1 MSPDI
6 KDKDSIQSPMGIR
19 LRGIELLDGSLMR
32 PDDTK
37 EDLTAFQFNL
47 NLVHDIDRE
56 KKLVFVIVH
65 VDMTSVKLDKLVG
78 SLSVSHIYEL
88 EKFDEV
94 VTILDDNNFKL
105 PEDLTDVL
113 NSISISTTR
122 GVMFSTFK
130 GTFLHHALLPIVNPK
145 QIQQTV

>member
-1 MSPDI
+1 MKHKQENKLP
-6 KDKDSIQSPMGIR
+6 PAPLGIR
-19 LRGIELLDGSLMR
+19 LKGIELLDGSLIR
-32 PDDTK
+32 PEDVK

-47 NLVHDIDRE
+47 SLIHDIDKE
-56 KKLVFVIVH
+56 KSLVFVIVQ
-65 VDMTSVKLDKLVG
+65 VEMTSVRLNKRVG

-88 EKFDEV
+88 ANFDDA
-94 VTILDDNNFKL
+94 VTIIEEGKFKL
-105 PEDLTDVL
+105 TEALTDVL

>member
-1 MSPDI
+1 MLPDTEEKVNTQI
-6 KDKDSIQSPMGIR
+6 SHGIR
-19 LRGIELLDGSLMR
+19 LRGIELLDGSLLR
-32 PDDTK
+32 PEDPKD
-37 EDLTAFQFNL
+37 DLTAFQFNL
-47 NLVHDIDRE
+47 NIVHDIDRS

-65 VDMTSVKLDKLVG
+65 VDLTSVKLNKHVG

-88 EKFDEV
+88 ANFDQTVVILGDDKFSLPDELKD
-94 VTILDDNNFKL
+94 I
-105 PEDLTDVL
+105 L

-145 QIQQTV
+145 LIQQTL

>member
-65 VDMTSVKLDKLVG
+65 VDMTSVKLDRRVG

-88 EKFDEV
+88 EKFDQA

-145 QIQQTV
+145 QIQQT